1 MAEYIRQ
8 PVLVVLGHVDS
19 GKTLLLDKIRGTAVQ
34 SREAG
39 GITQHIGAS
48 FFPIPVLKEICGPL
62 LSKINTEIS
71 VPGILVIDTPG
82 HEVFTNLRNRGGS
95 AADLAILVVDAVN
108 GFEVQTYESIE
119 ILKNRKVPFVVAL
132 NKIDAIPGWRDV
144 SGKFLTDVI
153 NQQTSEIQRSLD
165 DQIYSVV
172 GELSRLGFQSESYK
186 RVTDFAKEIAIIPV
200 SAKVGYGIP
209 ELIAIIIG
217 LTQEYLTANLGASSG
232 LSSGIVLELKEEPG
246 LGQTADIILLDGV
259 LNSGELIAMSKRD
272 GPITAKIRTLLLPK
286 PLEEMRDPRDRFTPV
301 KLVQAAAG
309 VKIAA
314 SNLDGVLAGSP
325 FRSVP
330 EFGDQSQILNE
341 ISKEIGSVF
350 IETDDLGVVIK
361 TDTIGSLEALTIML
375 KRNSVPI
382 RMADIGRVSKRDVIE
397 AATVSE
403 KDNFLGAILAFG
415 VKPLPDAEL
424 HLKNTDVKL
433 FSSPIIYTLLD
444 DYLSWVKDEKESQ
457 SKKDL
462 ESLTMPS
469 KFKFLPDSVFRRSN
483 PAIFGVEVI
492 SGKIR
497 NNTKVMN
504 MSGEIIGSVHG
515 MQDKG
520 DSVSEAISGMQIALS
535 MNEPIVGRHVNEGD
549 ILYTIPTSPDAIT
562 LRSRYGDD
570 LSNLDLDVLLEVI
583 DVRRKKL
590 ASYAF

>member
-1 MAEYIRQ
+1 M
-8 PVLVVLGHVDS
+8 
-19 GKTLLLDKIRGTAVQ
+19 
-34 SREAG
+34 
-39 GITQHIGAS
+39 
-48 FFPIPVLKEICGPL
+48 
-62 LSKINTEIS
+62 
-71 VPGILVIDTPG
+71 
-82 HEVFTNLRNRGGS
+82 
-95 AADLAILVVDAVN
+95 
-108 GFEVQTYESIE
+108 
-119 ILKNRKVPFVVAL
+119 
-132 NKIDAIPGWRDV
+132 
-144 SGKFLTDVI
+144 
-153 NQQTSEIQRSLD
+153 
-165 DQIYSVV
+165 
-172 GELSRLGFQSESYK
+172 GFQSESYK

-382 RMADIGRVSKRDVIE
+382 RMADIGRISKRDVIE

-403 KDNFLGAILAFG
+403 KDNFLGSILAFG

-469 KFKFLPDSVFRRSN
+469 KFKFLTDSVFRRSN

-549 ILYTIPTSPDAIT
+549 VLYTLPTSPDAIT